1 MTEFADII
9 RRELTGRIQYGAE
22 IGVSCGK
29 SSAVLLR
36 AVPGL
41 RLYMIDAWT
50 TYPTCH
56 TYRQSGD
63 GHAKL
68 TQEQQDDHMRQA
80 LDATEF
86 AADRRN
92 VLRLTSMEASWGFD
106 DGMLD
111 FCILDDDHTF
121 GAVMAGLH
129 GWTSKVR
136 PGGLLMGHDFE
147 HPRNRRGLFGVDR
160 AVKGFAEKFRRVLR
174 SEGDV
179 WWYEPEGENA

>member
-9 RRELTGRIQYGAE
+9 RRELTGRIQYGVE
-22 IGVSCGK
+22 VGVSCGK
-29 SSAVLLR
+29 SSAALLR
-36 AVPGL
+36 AFPGL

-63 GHAKL
+63 GHARR
-68 TQEQQDDHMRQA
+68 TQEQQDGHMRQA
-80 LDATEF
+80 IAATEF
-86 AADRRN
+86 AARWRN

-106 DGMLD
+106 DGVLD
-111 FCILDDDHTF
+111 FCVLDDDHTF

-129 GWTSKVR
+129 QWSPKVR
-136 PGGLLMGHDFE
+136 LGGLLLGHDFR
-147 HPRNRRGLFGVDR
+147 HPRNKRELFGVDK
-160 AVKGFAEKFRRVLR
+160 AVTQFAGKFGRKLR

-179 WWYEPEGENA
+179 WWFEPEGA